1 MAKKLLF
8 PSEAHAELKRRYER
22 NHRKWLRSGG
32 EWPLVILL
40 GEPTERDVA
49 GHVEHLRQWI
59 SAWSLWTGGVVR
71 WKEVQWPR
79 LGAQKLPFRLE
90 LESPEAVAVLV
101 GEGTRLVRA
110 RARHRE
116 LTEQWPTLAG
126 AAVIE
131 RYFDVLADYSDIEFR
146 RLVGLLS
153 WLLAH
158 PASNLALRELPVEGI
173 DTKWIEKSRRSLVL
187 DFLQAITGGAPSGDF
202 WEVCGLRRPQ
212 HRVRMVVLCP
222 ELRAT
227 LGGLRDLEAP
237 LPDLL
242 QLSLAPSRVL
252 VVENQE
258 SGLALPDLLRTVAF
272 IKLGASVGA
281 LGAIPWLRG
290 VACVYWGD
298 IDTHGLAILNQA
310 RAALGNIK
318 AVLMDEP
325 TLLAHRSLWG
335 NEPQQ
340 AADAELPNLTLA
352 ELALLRD
359 LRSHRW
365 GPSVRLEQERI
376 PWRYAVD
383 AIRRA
388 CELTSGATE

>member
-8 PSEAHAELKRRYER
+8 PSEAHDELKRRYER

-32 EWPLVILL
+32 EWPLAIIL

-49 GHVEHLRQWI
+49 GHVEHLRQWV
-59 SAWSLWTGGVVR
+59 SAWSTWTGGVVR
-71 WKEVQWPR
+71 WKDVQWPR
-79 LGAQKLPFRLE
+79 LGVQKLPFRLE
-90 LESPEAVAVLV
+90 LESLEAVATLV
-101 GEGTRLVRA
+101 GEGSRLA
-110 RARHRE
+110 RARERQSE
-116 LTEQWPTLAG
+116 LMGQWPMLAG
-126 AAVIE
+126 AAVVE
-131 RYFDVLADYSDIEFR
+131 RHFDVLADYPDVEFR
-146 RLVGLLS
+146 RLVGLLA

-187 DFLQAITGGAPSGDF
+187 DFLHAITGGEAGGDF
-202 WEVCGLRRPQ
+202 WAVCGLRRPQ

-222 ELRAT
+222 QLRTT

-258 SGLALPDLLRTVAF
+258 SGLALPDIVGTVAF

-281 LGAIPWLRG
+281 LGTIPWLRG
-290 VACVYWGD
+290 IDCVYWGD
-298 IDTHGLAILNQA
+298 IDTHGFAILNQA

-318 AVLMDEP
+318 AILMDEP
-325 TLLAHRSLWG
+325 TLLEHRALWG

-340 AADAELPNLTLA
+340 AAGVELPNLTPP

-365 GPSVRLEQERI
+365 GLSIRLEQERI
-376 PWRYAVD
+376 PWHRAVEVV
-383 AIRRA
+383 RSA
-388 CELTSGATE
+388 CG